1 MRTWLWLLL
10 VIGCLPSAGLADVTL
25 NDFAYGIRLD
35 VPAGTAVAATSL
47 PRQVYESATRSDL
60 GDMRVFNAAGE
71 PVPHIIRFAQSRPA
85 EPPWRALAFF
95 PLVEASVEDSGGYRI
110 HVRTGPD
117 GAIVSVDPQLL
128 PSPTAG

>member
-25 NDFAYGIRLD
+25 NGFAYGIRLN
-35 VPAGTAVAATSL
+35 VPAGTAVAAASL

-71 PVPHIIRFAQSRPA
+71 PVPPIPA
-85 EPPWRALAFF
+85 GRATLA
-95 PLVEASVEDSGGYRI
+95 G
-110 HVRTGPD
+110 TG
-117 GAIVSVDPQLL
+117 LL
-128 PSPTAG
+128 SAGRVLC